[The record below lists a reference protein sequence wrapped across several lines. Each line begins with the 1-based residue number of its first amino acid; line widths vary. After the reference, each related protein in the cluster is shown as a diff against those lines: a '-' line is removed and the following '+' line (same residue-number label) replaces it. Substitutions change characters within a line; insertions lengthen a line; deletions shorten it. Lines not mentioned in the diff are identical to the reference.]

1 MCGLRHGWRAGHRY
15 RPRAMIRT
23 RQLQYAYPGGEALI
37 FPDVDV
43 PQGTV
48 LLLSGPS
55 GCGKSTWLA
64 LVAALVTPSAGE
76 LTVAGQPLGALK
88 NIAADAW
95 RASAIGFL
103 PQKLHL
109 SAALTVQQNLA
120 LVFWASGQPEDPG
133 RIHATLEALG
143 VNDLAQRKPGQLS
156 GGQAQRVALA
166 RAVLLKPQVI
176 LADEPTAS
184 LDDEA
189 SARKTS
195 SRAWSP
201 DRWFARASCFWAGV
215 GILAATPSGKKAGL
229 HWNARTGCCR
239 ITTPGLAAL
248 WRPLYRSKDCLR
260 RRLQLKPLT
269 SQLHVRCWR
278 QVT

>member
-1 MCGLRHGWRAGHRY
+1 
-15 RPRAMIRT
+15 MIRT
-23 RQLQYAYPGGEALI
+23 RDLQYAYPSGASLI

-64 LVAALVTPSAGE
+64 LVAAMVTPTAGA

-109 SAALTVQQNLA
+109 STALTVQQNLA
-120 LVFWASGQPEDPG
+120 LVFWASGQPEDPA
-133 RIHATLEALG
+133 RIHAALDALG
-143 VNDLAQRKPGQLS
+143 VQDLAHRTPGQLS

-166 RAVLLKPQVI
+166 RAVLLKPKVI

-184 LDDEA
+184 LDDA
-189 SARKTS
+189 AAADAVDLLLQT
-195 SRAWSP
+195 
-201 DRWFARASCFWAGV
+201 ARAQG
-215 GILAATPSGKKAGL
+215 ATLVIAT
-229 HWNARTGCCR
+229 HDARVATL
-239 ITTPGLAAL
+239 I
-248 WRPLYRSKDCLR
+248 PLGNNG
-260 RRLQLKPLT
+260 QIGFKPLQILRK
-269 SQLHVRCWR
+269 QLSNEEQIAHAAA
-278 QVT
+278 QTKGTAP